1 MDLQSHRF
9 LSYFEPLQRSQLIE
23 LAALEKFP
31 EQKVIFE
38 EGEIPDFLYL
48 VLTGQVVFSKR
59 TPLKGYQEVAIA
71 EVNDFFGEFGVLD
84 GQPRSTR
91 ATAGAGAVLAKIPRD
106 RLMEILDS
114 VNGKVVLDL
123 FRHIVQHLRFTTDRY
138 VNLVVYKEKMSLV
151 GEMVNTI
158 IHDFR
163 SPFTGIQLS
172 SAMVKEMYPEDEEL
186 QEWCDLIQAQI
197 ARMLGMADEV
207 LAFAKGDA
215 KLEKRPIGAME
226 LIQHYQKLNAIFL
239 SSAQVELV
247 ITGDN
252 PMIKVDEN
260 KLLRVLQNLV
270 GNAVEAVGNNSQGK
284 IEIKIQTL
292 TKQVEIQI
300 KDNGAGIPLHLQA
313 NLFDPFVTFG
323 KRGGTGLGTAIAK
336 SIVDAHHGDISFVS
350 VLNQGTT
357 FKILLPLET
366 IEASIP

>member
-1 MDLQSHRF
+1 MYLQSHRF
-9 LSYFEPLQRSQLIE
+9 VSYFEPLQRSQLTE
-23 LAALEKFP
+23 LATLETFL
-31 EQKVIFE
+31 EQKIIFE

-48 VLTGQVVFSKR
+48 VLAGKVVFSKR
-59 TPLKGYQEVAIA
+59 TPFKGHQEVALA

-91 ATAGAGAVLAKIPRD
+91 ATANAGTLLAKIPRD

-138 VNLVVYKEKMSLV
+138 VNQIVQKEKMSLV

-197 ARMLGMADEV
+197 ARMLDMADEV
-207 LAFAKGDA
+207 LAFAKGNTR
-215 KLEKRPIGAME
+215 LEKQPIGVLN
-226 LIQHYQKLNAIFL
+226 LIEHYQKLNAIYL
-239 SSAQVELV
+239 SSAQVKLV

-252 PMIKVDEN
+252 PTIRVDEN
-260 KLLRVLQNLV
+260 KLLRVLQNLI

-284 IEIKIQTL
+284 IEINIQTL

-300 KDNGAGIPLHLQA
+300 KDNGPGIPLHLQA

-336 SIVDAHHGDISFVS
+336 SIIDAHNGEISFIS
-350 VLNQGTT
+350 ALNQGTT
-357 FKILLPLET
+357 FKILLPLDP
-366 IEASIP
+366 SPP